1 MCVGKDKRIYEND
14 AKCTCYDYQLW
25 DNTKKKNLH
34 RCEARS
40 NYINTNGVCIFTFS
54 TGDMHLNS
62 LAIRI
67 TPPSA
72 MHLVY
77 AELAYTSCC
86 ITHS

>member
-25 DNTKKKNLH
+25 DNAKKNLCRH
-34 RCEARS
+34 EARS

-54 TGDMHLNS
+54 SGDMHLNL

-77 AELAYTSCC
+77 AELACTSCC
-86 ITHS
+86 ITCS